1 MSTIT
6 ATQNIDIRNDSF
18 FSILSILTEDD
29 RIFLLV
35 FLINPICSHSYN
47 FEYTPHHKGTVL
59 RRRLRWATWRYSTG
73 KEASLALPLLLITQ
87 HLYIRCIPATY

>member
-6 ATQNIDIRNDSF
+6 ATQHIDIRNDSF

-35 FLINPICSHSYN
+35 FLINPIRSHSYN
-47 FEYTPHHKGTVL
+47 FEYTPHHRARFFGDACAGPPGGIQPE
-59 RRRLRWATWRYSTG
+59 RRRHWRFLS
-73 KEASLALPLLLITQ
+73 
-87 HLYIRCIPATY
+87 C